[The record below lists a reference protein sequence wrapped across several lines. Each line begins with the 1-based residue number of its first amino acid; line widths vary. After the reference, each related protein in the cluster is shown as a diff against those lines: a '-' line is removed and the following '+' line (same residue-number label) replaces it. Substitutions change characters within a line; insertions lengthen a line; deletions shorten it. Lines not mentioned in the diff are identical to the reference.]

1 MKKNKSQIND
11 YSESDISD
19 KYLQRNY
26 EIKKRFKKAERTEWF
41 WSKGIVLLNTF
52 LSFIAAVAS
61 IIALLK

>member
-26 EIKKRFKKAERTEWF
+26 EIKKRFKKTERTKWF